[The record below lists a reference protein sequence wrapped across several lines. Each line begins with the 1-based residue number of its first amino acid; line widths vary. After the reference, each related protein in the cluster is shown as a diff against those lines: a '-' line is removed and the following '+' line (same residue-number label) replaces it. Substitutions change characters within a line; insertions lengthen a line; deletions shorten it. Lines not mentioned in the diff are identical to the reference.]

1 MSFHVA
7 VKALAP
13 GDSMNNRRPHDC
25 LGRAIGLRSELSIAM
40 VLAATLSMAGATGCG
55 AQEPASQPA
64 AGQGEVLTPK
74 TYWAKVQAARPG
86 DVIILGEGEY
96 GPVGFNNRK
105 VAEPGI
111 RLEAKPGAKVV
122 FDHLD
127 LQHSEGIEIRGV
139 EIAAK
144 GPSFGVNVQGS
155 SRIRLSGLTVHS
167 GDAPAHNAMMLRD
180 SENITVSD
188 CDVHDVAT
196 GINFLES
203 SHLKISGNH
212 FTNIGSD
219 GIRGNGSYIE
229 VVGNSGSSFHP
240 EEGDHPDFIQFWGS
254 QTGVTTGNV
263 IKDNVFERGAGGV
276 VQGIFIENNQN
287 IVISGNAMAGTLY
300 NGISLSG
307 VKGAVVENNF
317 VQAFV
322 DMGTRI
328 IVRDA
333 SADVI
338 VRNNVSSEIVNYD
351 RPGPNPRYKEEH
363 NSSIKSAKVGD
374 TSALK
379 AWVAQHQGH

>member
-1 MSFHVA
+1 
-7 VKALAP
+7 
-13 GDSMNNRRPHDC
+13 MNNRRPHDRS
-25 LGRAIGLRSELSIAM
+25 GRAIGLRSELSIAM
-40 VLAATLSMAGATGCG
+40 VLAATFSLAGATGCG
-55 AQEPASQPA
+55 AQEPAGRPA
-64 AGQGEVLTPK
+64 AGQTEVLTPK

-86 DVIILGEGEY
+86 DVIVLGEGEY
-96 GPVGFNNRK
+96 GSVGFNNRK

-111 RLEAKPGAKVV
+111 RIEAKPGAKVV

-127 LQHSEGIEIRGV
+127 LQNSEGIEIRGV
-139 EIAAK
+139 EIAVR

-155 SRIRLSGLTVHS
+155 SRIRLSGLKVHS
-167 GDAPAHNAMMLRD
+167 GEATGHNAMMLRD

-188 CDVHDVAT
+188 CDVDGFGT

-203 SHLKISGNH
+203 THLKISGNH
-212 FTNIGSD
+212 ITNIQSD
-219 GIRGNGSYIE
+219 GIRGTGSYVE
-229 VVGNSGSSFHP
+229 VLGNTGSSFHP

-254 QTGVTTGNV
+254 QSGVATGNV

-307 VKGAVVENNF
+307 VKGAVIENNF
-317 VQAFV
+317 VQAYV

-338 VRNNVSSEIVNYD
+338 VRNNVSSQIVNYD
-351 RPGPNPRYKEEH
+351 RGGPNPRYKEEH
-363 NSSIKSAKVGD
+363 NSSIGSAKVGD